1 MWRLVMITLKVIS
14 MITRS
19 AYWFNLKLVRYY
31 LLLKI
36 SAIVIS
42 MKTQKYAD
50 SRLMFLVTSN
60 YS

>member
-1 MWRLVMITLKVIS
+1 MITLKVIS
-14 MITRS
+14 MITKS

-36 SAIVIS
+36 SAIIIS

>member
-14 MITRS
+14 MIRKS

-36 SAIVIS
+36 SAIIIS